1 MKDFERDKERGAA
14 FSALSP
20 EDQAFIRLLRE
31 KAEDTIKKMGELN
44 RSHREDI
51 LDKVLENTSKFRVQ
65 DKFKALKN
73 AAKSL

>member
-1 MKDFERDKERGAA
+1 MESPISRSYINDCAFNQMIKDAR
-14 FSALSP
+14 AL
-20 EDQAFIRLLRE
+20 QI
-31 KAEDTIKKMGELN
+31 KDTIKKMGELN

-73 AAKSL
+73 AAKSS